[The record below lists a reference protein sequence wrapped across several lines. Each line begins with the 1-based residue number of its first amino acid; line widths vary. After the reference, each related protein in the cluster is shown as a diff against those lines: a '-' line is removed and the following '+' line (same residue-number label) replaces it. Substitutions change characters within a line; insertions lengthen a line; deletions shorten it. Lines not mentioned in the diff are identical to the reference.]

1 MAKRDFKLMKKT
13 TTEPEILEE
22 TPEQIRDQPADG
34 YVPVEYDAFD
44 DAPPD
49 FVKPLSATESKR
61 RAELE
66 GLITRNFKAFYDVG
80 CALREIQQR
89 MLYRDTHKRFD
100 DYCKS
105 LWDMARAY
113 AYRLIGAADIVDNI
127 IEYRSLE
134 DASDEHEKSV
144 AHGRHAQLI
153 PQNERQTRALAK
165 FDPDQQRTVWTE
177 AVNTAP
183 DGKVTASHIKKTAR
197 RLHLE
202 KVKET
207 VAKARRQTNQ
217 APRISEDFRRAFN
230 EFLDAINIERANEY
244 KNTDQNEVI
253 RHVRIILEALEAEL

>member
-1 MAKRDFKLMKKT
+1 MAKRNLTLLKEAP
-13 TTEPEILEE
+13 TEPEILDE
-22 TPEQIRDQPADG
+22 TPETTGDG
-34 YVPVEYDAFD
+34 YVPVEYDAYD

-89 MLYRDTHKRFD
+89 MLYRDTHDRFS
-100 DYCKS
+100 DYLKE
-105 LWDMARAY
+105 LWDMARSQAF
-113 AYRLIGAADIVDNI
+113 RLIDAATVVDNL
-127 IEYRSLE
+127 LE
-134 DASDEHEKSV
+134 FASAQGDSNGKKARVPHGGHEPALPK
-144 AHGRHAQLI
+144 
-153 PQNERQTRALAK
+153 NERQARTLAK
-165 FDPDQQRTVWTE
+165 FDPDQQRTVWIE
-177 AVNTAP
+177 AVKTAP
-183 DGKVTASHIKKTAR
+183 DGKITASHIKQTAK

-217 APRISEDFRRAFN
+217 APKIGEDFRRAFN